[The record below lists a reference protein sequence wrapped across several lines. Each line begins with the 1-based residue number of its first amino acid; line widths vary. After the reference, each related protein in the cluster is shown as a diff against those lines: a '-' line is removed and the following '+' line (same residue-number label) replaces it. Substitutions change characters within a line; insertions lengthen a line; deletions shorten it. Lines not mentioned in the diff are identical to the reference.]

1 MACPG
6 NTEQGESLDRDVRRR
21 TQISAVRPRPIL
33 FQPPVKPRPVKIPK
47 VQDLIAAATGTTL
60 VSPSKEVLRKL
71 GANSIVVGVDIETA
85 DWLDQKNK
93 PSRGQFGF
101 YNLCHPLDLQQ
112 RIVQI
117 GWVVG
122 DLDTSAPPQPEQYI
136 VRPDGFQI
144 SEKSSCEARYQSPK
158 LLSRICL

>member
-93 PSRGQFGF
+93 PSRGQFGSTICVTHWISNNVLF
-101 YNLCHPLDLQQ
+101 KSDGSSVTWTHQ
-112 RIVQI
+112 RRRSPNN
-117 GWVVG
+117 
-122 DLDTSAPPQPEQYI
+122 TSSGQM
-136 VRPDGFQI
+136 GL
-144 SEKSSCEARYQSPK
+144 KSLKRQLRSTVSITRK
-158 LLSRICL
+158 LLRRVCL